1 MLAFADESYRASPPG
16 LFVLAAVTVLPS
28 DDAEAL
34 RHALRSVAPNTK
46 NPFHWRH
53 EAEPRRL
60 AMLGVLSAARLVD
73 VTVVATSPVQPRRQE
88 RARGTCVRQLGWELN
103 RLGVTRLVLE
113 SRGSQDVADRR
124 VLSGLQQAGWL
135 PRSFVFTHG
144 SKAEPLL
151 WMADAVAGAV
161 AHDLS
166 TAGAQHTDL
175 LPDLRLVAV
184 DTS

>member
-1 MLAFADESYRASPPG
+1 VLALVDESYRAASPG
-16 LFVLAAVTVLPS
+16 LFVLAAVTVPQN

-34 RHALRSVAPNTK
+34 RHALRSVAANNK

-60 AMLGVLSAARLVD
+60 AMLGLLSSARLVD
-73 VTVVATSPVQPRRQE
+73 VTVVAASPVQPRRQE
-88 RARGTCVRQLGWELN
+88 RARGTRVRQLGWELN
-103 RLGVTRLVLE
+103 QLGVTRVVLE
-113 SRGSQDVADRR
+113 SRGVQDLADRR

-135 PRSFVFTHG
+135 PRSFAFTHG

-166 TAGAQHTDL
+166 TTAAHYTDL

-184 DTS
+184 NM